1 MDMNKW
7 INVIINIIIFVV
19 CIALICTQQRNV
31 GPGGLGIMVIGL
43 AGILFLLYRY
53 NKQYTK

>member
-1 MDMNKW
+1 MNKW
-7 INVIINIIIFVV
+7 VNIIINIVIFVV
-19 CIALICTQQRNV
+19 CIMLICTQQRKV
-31 GPGGLGIMVIGL
+31 GLPGLGLMVIGL

>member
-1 MDMNKW
+1 MNKW
-7 INVIINIIIFVV
+7 VNIIINAVIFILG
-19 CIALICTQQRNV
+19 IALICTQQRKV
-31 GPGGLGIMVIGL
+31 GPTGLGLMVVGL

>member
-1 MDMNKW
+1 MNKW
-7 INVIINIIIFVV
+7 LNVVINIVIFVV
-19 CIALICTQQRNV
+19 CMVLICTQQRNV
-31 GPGGLGIMVIGL
+31 GPSGLGIRGGGL

>member
-1 MDMNKW
+1 MNKW
-7 INVIINIIIFVV
+7 INIIINAVIFIIS
-19 CIALICTQQRNV
+19 IALICTLQRKV
-31 GPGGLGIMVIGL
+31 GPTGLCLMVVGL